1 MITMEQVEELRKRAN
16 ISYEEAK
23 AILEETN
30 GDLLE
35 AIINL
40 EKKNKIAPP
49 SGGFYSTK
57 NYKHDINSYSSNE
70 ENINDRYNYSS
81 SISFSELLKK
91 FFNLCKKILKKGN
104 KNSFQVLK
112 NGNVEMTIPVT
123 ILAIF
128 VIFFFWIT
136 VPMIVVGLFF
146 GYRYAFSGPDLG
158 RENIN
163 SVIDSV
169 ANMADNLKK
178 EIKGEN
184 SNGKDFN
191 N

>member
-1 MITMEQVEELRKRAN
+1 MEQVEELRKRAN

-123 ILAIF
+123 ILTIF